1 MRKKGM
7 LEKIQKEWLSNIQ
20 KDLLSGFVV
29 GLSVIPETAGF
40 AIMVGLDVGVAFY
53 TTFYMAFIL
62 SLFGARKAMISA
74 AAGSVAL
81 ILVGVVKNYGLEY
94 AGVATLMAGILQI
107 LLGYLKIGNLL
118 KFIPQSVMYGFVNA
132 LGILLLMEQFK
143 FLQNQNLGVF
153 ILLFIGILIIYL
165 FPLITKKIPSNL
177 ICILAISAIALIF
190 DVHAPNL
197 GSIEQGVSGFHF
209 IIIPKNLDFK
219 IVIELLP
226 YALSLALVGTIE
238 SLLTAKT
245 LDVILKDGVSDKNK
259 ETKAQGLGNIIS
271 GLLGGMTGCALVGQS
286 IINAKSGAKTRLS
299 TFFAGFSLMVLIL
312 VFNEYVV
319 KIPIVAVVAVMVM
332 ISFTTFNFQSIMNI
346 KKIKLYDTLN
356 MLLVVAVVLYTH
368 NLAIGVV
375 VGVLVNA
382 LWIKSKGIA
391 WIFVIKKRW
400 VKSMAPDVG
409 FEPTTKRLTAA
420 YSTAE
425 LIWNFAQKEILVC
438 FL

>member
-1 MRKKGM
+1 MF
-7 LEKIQKEWLSNIQ
+7 EKIQKEWLSNIQ

-53 TTFYMAFIL
+53 TTFYMAFVL

-94 AGVATLMAGILQI
+94 AGVATLMAGMLQI

-153 ILLFIGILIIYL
+153 ILLAIGILIIYL

-177 ICILAISAIALIF
+177 ICILAVSAIALIF
-190 DVHAPNL
+190 DMHAPNL

-209 IIIPKNLDFK
+209 LIIPKNLDFK

-245 LDVILKDGVSDKNK
+245 LDVILKDGMSDKNR

-332 ISFTTFNFQSIMNI
+332 ISFTTFNFQSVINI

-391 WIFVIKKRW
+391 
-400 VKSMAPDVG
+400 
-409 FEPTTKRLTAA
+409 
-420 YSTAE
+420 
-425 LIWNFAQKEILVC
+425 
-438 FL
+438 

>member
-1 MRKKGM
+1 MIYRKGILSGLKLVFKSYNQAILMRKKGM
-7 LEKIQKEWLSNIQ
+7 FEKIQKEWLSNIQ

-53 TTFYMAFIL
+53 TTFYMAFVL

-94 AGVATLMAGILQI
+94 AGVATLMAGVLQI

-118 KFIPQSVMYGFVNA
+118 RFIPQSVMYGFVNA

-177 ICILAISAIALIF
+177 ICILAISTIALIF
-190 DVHAPNL
+190 DMHAPNL

-219 IVIELLP
+219 MVLELLP

-245 LDVILKDGVSDKNK
+245 LDIILKDGVSDKNK
-259 ETKAQGLGNIIS
+259 ETKVQGLGNIVS

-332 ISFTTFNFQSIMNI
+332 ISFTTFNFQSIINI

-356 MLLVVAVVLYTH
+356 MLLVVVVVLYTH

-391 WIFVIKKRW
+391 
-400 VKSMAPDVG
+400 
-409 FEPTTKRLTAA
+409 
-420 YSTAE
+420 
-425 LIWNFAQKEILVC
+425 
-438 FL
+438 

>member
-1 MRKKGM
+1 M
-7 LEKIQKEWLSNIQ
+7 LEKIQKEWLSNVQ

-53 TTFYMAFIL
+53 TTFYMAFVL

-118 KFIPQSVMYGFVNA
+118 RFIPQSVMYGFVNA

-153 ILLFIGILIIYL
+153 ILLFIGISIIYL

-177 ICILAISAIALIF
+177 ICILIVSAIALIF

-219 IVIELLP
+219 IMIELLP

-286 IINAKSGAKTRLS
+286 IINAKSGARTRLS

-391 WIFVIKKRW
+391 
-400 VKSMAPDVG
+400 
-409 FEPTTKRLTAA
+409 
-420 YSTAE
+420 
-425 LIWNFAQKEILVC
+425 
-438 FL
+438 

>member
-1 MRKKGM
+1 MF
-7 LEKIQKEWLSNIQ
+7 EKIQKEWLSNVQ

-53 TTFYMAFIL
+53 TTFYMAFVL
-62 SLFGARKAMISA
+62 SFFGARKAMISA

-94 AGVATLMAGILQI
+94 AGVATLMAGVLQI

-153 ILLFIGILIIYL
+153 ILLAIGILIIYL

-177 ICILAISAIALIF
+177 ICILIVSAIALIF

-219 IVIELLP
+219 MVVGLLP

-245 LDVILKDGVSDKNK
+245 LDVILKDGMSDKNK

-332 ISFTTFNFQSIMNI
+332 ISFTTFNFQSITNI

-356 MLLVVAVVLYTH
+356 MLLVVVVVLYTH

-382 LWIKSKGIA
+382 LWIKSEGIA
-391 WIFVIKKRW
+391 
-400 VKSMAPDVG
+400 
-409 FEPTTKRLTAA
+409 
-420 YSTAE
+420 
-425 LIWNFAQKEILVC
+425 
-438 FL
+438 

>member
-1 MRKKGM
+1 M

-53 TTFYMAFIL
+53 TTFYMAFVL

-94 AGVATLMAGILQI
+94 AGVATLMAGMLQI

-143 FLQNQNLGVF
+143 FLENQNLGVF
-153 ILLFIGILIIYL
+153 VLLAIGILIVYL

-177 ICILAISAIALIF
+177 ICILIVSAIALIF
-190 DVHAPNL
+190 DMHAPNL

-219 IVIELLP
+219 MVAGLLP

-332 ISFTTFNFQSIMNI
+332 ISFTTFNFQSVMNI
-346 KKIKLYDTLN
+346 KKIKIYDTLN

-391 WIFVIKKRW
+391 
-400 VKSMAPDVG
+400 
-409 FEPTTKRLTAA
+409 
-420 YSTAE
+420 
-425 LIWNFAQKEILVC
+425 
-438 FL
+438 

>member
-1 MRKKGM
+1 MF
-7 LEKIQKEWLSNIQ
+7 EKIQKEWLSNIQ

-53 TTFYMAFIL
+53 TTFYMAFVL

-94 AGVATLMAGILQI
+94 AGVATLMAGVLQI

-118 KFIPQSVMYGFVNA
+118 RFIPQSVMYGFVNA

-177 ICILAISAIALIF
+177 ICILAVSAIALIF
-190 DVHAPNL
+190 DMHAPNL

-219 IVIELLP
+219 MVLELLP

-332 ISFTTFNFQSIMNI
+332 ISFTTFNFQSVINI

-391 WIFVIKKRW
+391 
-400 VKSMAPDVG
+400 
-409 FEPTTKRLTAA
+409 
-420 YSTAE
+420 
-425 LIWNFAQKEILVC
+425 
-438 FL
+438 

>member
-1 MRKKGM
+1 MGKKSM
-7 LEKIQKEWLSNIQ
+7 LEKIQKEWLSNVQ

-53 TTFYMAFIL
+53 TTFYMAFVL

-153 ILLFIGILIIYL
+153 ILLAIGILIIYL

-177 ICILAISAIALIF
+177 ICILIVSAIALIF
-190 DVHAPNL
+190 DMHAPNL

-219 IVIELLP
+219 IMIGLLP

-332 ISFTTFNFQSIMNI
+332 ISFTTFNFQSVMNI

-382 LWIKSKGIA
+382 LWIKSEGIA
-391 WIFVIKKRW
+391 
-400 VKSMAPDVG
+400 
-409 FEPTTKRLTAA
+409 
-420 YSTAE
+420 
-425 LIWNFAQKEILVC
+425 
-438 FL
+438 

>member
-1 MRKKGM
+1 M
-7 LEKIQKEWLSNIQ
+7 LEKIQKEWLSNVQ

-53 TTFYMAFIL
+53 TTFYMAFVL

-118 KFIPQSVMYGFVNA
+118 RFIPQSVMYGFVNA
-132 LGILLLMEQFK
+132 LGILLLKEQFK
-143 FLQNQNLGVF
+143 FLENQNLGVF
-153 ILLFIGILIIYL
+153 ILLAIGILIIYL

-219 IVIELLP
+219 MVLGLLP

-259 ETKAQGLGNIIS
+259 ETKVQGLGNIIS

-332 ISFTTFNFQSIMNI
+332 ISFTTFNFQSIINI

-382 LWIKSKGIA
+382 LWIKSTGIA
-391 WIFVIKKRW
+391 
-400 VKSMAPDVG
+400 
-409 FEPTTKRLTAA
+409 
-420 YSTAE
+420 
-425 LIWNFAQKEILVC
+425 
-438 FL
+438 

>member
-1 MRKKGM
+1 M

-53 TTFYMAFIL
+53 TTFYMAFVL

-132 LGILLLMEQFK
+132 LGILLLTEQFK

-177 ICILAISAIALIF
+177 ICILIVSAIALIF

-197 GSIEQGVSGFHF
+197 GSIEQGVSGFHS

-332 ISFTTFNFQSIMNI
+332 ISFTTFNFQSIINI

-391 WIFVIKKRW
+391 
-400 VKSMAPDVG
+400 
-409 FEPTTKRLTAA
+409 
-420 YSTAE
+420 
-425 LIWNFAQKEILVC
+425 
-438 FL
+438 

>member
-1 MRKKGM
+1 MF
-7 LEKIQKEWLSNIQ
+7 EKIQKEWLSNIQ

-53 TTFYMAFIL
+53 TTFYMAFVL

-94 AGVATLMAGILQI
+94 AGVATLMAGVLQI

-118 KFIPQSVMYGFVNA
+118 RFIPQSVMYGFVNA

-153 ILLFIGILIIYL
+153 ILLAIGILIIYL

-177 ICILAISAIALIF
+177 ICILIVSAIALIF
-190 DVHAPNL
+190 DMHAPNL

-219 IVIELLP
+219 IMIELLP

-332 ISFTTFNFQSIMNI
+332 ISFTTFNFQSIINI

-391 WIFVIKKRW
+391 
-400 VKSMAPDVG
+400 
-409 FEPTTKRLTAA
+409 
-420 YSTAE
+420 
-425 LIWNFAQKEILVC
+425 
-438 FL
+438 

>member
-1 MRKKGM
+1 MRKSGM

-53 TTFYMAFIL
+53 TTFYMAFVL

-143 FLQNQNLGVF
+143 FLQNQNLEVF
-153 ILLFIGILIIYL
+153 ILLAIGILIIYL

-177 ICILAISAIALIF
+177 ICILAVSAIALIF
-190 DVHAPNL
+190 DMHAPNL

-219 IVIELLP
+219 MVAGLLP

-259 ETKAQGLGNIIS
+259 ETKAQGLGNVIS

-332 ISFTTFNFQSIMNI
+332 ISFTTFNFQSVMNI

-391 WIFVIKKRW
+391 
-400 VKSMAPDVG
+400 
-409 FEPTTKRLTAA
+409 
-420 YSTAE
+420 
-425 LIWNFAQKEILVC
+425 
-438 FL
+438 

>member
-1 MRKKGM
+1 M

-53 TTFYMAFIL
+53 TTFYMAFVL

-177 ICILAISAIALIF
+177 ICILAISTIALIF

-219 IVIELLP
+219 IMIGLLP

-332 ISFTTFNFQSIMNI
+332 ISFTTFNFQSVMNI

-391 WIFVIKKRW
+391 
-400 VKSMAPDVG
+400 
-409 FEPTTKRLTAA
+409 
-420 YSTAE
+420 
-425 LIWNFAQKEILVC
+425 
-438 FL
+438 

>member
-1 MRKKGM
+1 MF
-7 LEKIQKEWLSNIQ
+7 EKIQKEWLSNVQ

-53 TTFYMAFIL
+53 TTFYMAFVL

-153 ILLFIGILIIYL
+153 ILLAIGILIIYL

-177 ICILAISAIALIF
+177 ICIFIVSAIALIF
-190 DVHAPNL
+190 DMHAPNL

-332 ISFTTFNFQSIMNI
+332 ISFTTFNFQSIINI

-382 LWIKSKGIA
+382 LWIKSRGIA
-391 WIFVIKKRW
+391 
-400 VKSMAPDVG
+400 
-409 FEPTTKRLTAA
+409 
-420 YSTAE
+420 
-425 LIWNFAQKEILVC
+425 
-438 FL
+438 

>member
-1 MRKKGM
+1 MF
-7 LEKIQKEWLSNIQ
+7 EKIQKEWLSNIQ

-53 TTFYMAFIL
+53 TTFYMAFVL

-118 KFIPQSVMYGFVNA
+118 RFIPQSVMYGFVNA
-132 LGILLLMEQFK
+132 LGILLLTEQFK

-177 ICILAISAIALIF
+177 VCILIVSAIALIF

-332 ISFTTFNFQSIMNI
+332 ISFTTFNFQSVMNI

-391 WIFVIKKRW
+391 
-400 VKSMAPDVG
+400 
-409 FEPTTKRLTAA
+409 
-420 YSTAE
+420 
-425 LIWNFAQKEILVC
+425 
-438 FL
+438 

>member
-1 MRKKGM
+1 M

-53 TTFYMAFIL
+53 TTFYMAFVL

-94 AGVATLMAGILQI
+94 AGVATLMAGMLQI

-118 KFIPQSVMYGFVNA
+118 RFIPQSVMYGFVNA

-153 ILLFIGILIIYL
+153 VLLAIGILIIYL

-177 ICILAISAIALIF
+177 VCILIVSAIALIF
-190 DVHAPNL
+190 DMHAPNL

-332 ISFTTFNFQSIMNI
+332 ISFTTFNFQSIINI

-391 WIFVIKKRW
+391 
-400 VKSMAPDVG
+400 
-409 FEPTTKRLTAA
+409 
-420 YSTAE
+420 
-425 LIWNFAQKEILVC
+425 
-438 FL
+438 

>member
-1 MRKKGM
+1 MF
-7 LEKIQKEWLSNIQ
+7 EKIQKEWLSNIQ

-53 TTFYMAFIL
+53 TTFYMAFVL

-153 ILLFIGILIIYL
+153 ILLAIGILIIYL

-177 ICILAISAIALIF
+177 ICILAVSAIALIF
-190 DVHAPNL
+190 DMHAPNL

-219 IVIELLP
+219 MVVELLP

-332 ISFTTFNFQSIMNI
+332 ISFTTFNFQSIINI

-382 LWIKSKGIA
+382 LWIKSRGIA
-391 WIFVIKKRW
+391 
-400 VKSMAPDVG
+400 
-409 FEPTTKRLTAA
+409 
-420 YSTAE
+420 
-425 LIWNFAQKEILVC
+425 
-438 FL
+438 

>member
-1 MRKKGM
+1 M

-53 TTFYMAFIL
+53 TTFYMAFVL

-143 FLQNQNLGVF
+143 FLENQNLGVF
-153 ILLFIGILIIYL
+153 VLLAIGILIIYL

-177 ICILAISAIALIF
+177 ICILIVSAIALIF
-190 DVHAPNL
+190 DMHAPNL

-219 IVIELLP
+219 MVVGLLP

-245 LDVILKDGVSDKNK
+245 LDIILKDGVSDKNK
-259 ETKAQGLGNIIS
+259 ETKVQGLGNIIS

-332 ISFTTFNFQSIMNI
+332 ISFTTFNFQSIINI
-346 KKIKLYDTLN
+346 KTIKLYDTLN

-391 WIFVIKKRW
+391 
-400 VKSMAPDVG
+400 
-409 FEPTTKRLTAA
+409 
-420 YSTAE
+420 
-425 LIWNFAQKEILVC
+425 
-438 FL
+438 

>member
-1 MRKKGM
+1 M

-53 TTFYMAFIL
+53 TTFYMAFVL

-118 KFIPQSVMYGFVNA
+118 RFIPQSVMYGFVNA

-153 ILLFIGILIIYL
+153 ILLAIGILIIYL

-177 ICILAISAIALIF
+177 ICILIVSAIALIF

-219 IVIELLP
+219 IVIGLLP

-332 ISFTTFNFQSIMNI
+332 ISFTTFNFQSIINI

-391 WIFVIKKRW
+391 
-400 VKSMAPDVG
+400 
-409 FEPTTKRLTAA
+409 
-420 YSTAE
+420 
-425 LIWNFAQKEILVC
+425 
-438 FL
+438 

>member
-1 MRKKGM
+1 MF
-7 LEKIQKEWLSNIQ
+7 EKIQKEWLSNIQ

-53 TTFYMAFIL
+53 TTFYMAFVL

-132 LGILLLMEQFK
+132 LGILLLIEQFK

-177 ICILAISAIALIF
+177 ICILAVSAIALIF
-190 DVHAPNL
+190 DMHAPNL

-259 ETKAQGLGNIIS
+259 ETKAQGLGNIVS

-332 ISFTTFNFQSIMNI
+332 ISFTTFNFQSIINI

-391 WIFVIKKRW
+391 
-400 VKSMAPDVG
+400 
-409 FEPTTKRLTAA
+409 
-420 YSTAE
+420 
-425 LIWNFAQKEILVC
+425 
-438 FL
+438 

>member
-1 MRKKGM
+1 M
-7 LEKIQKEWLSNIQ
+7 LEKIQKEWLSNVQ

-53 TTFYMAFIL
+53 TTFYMAFVL

-94 AGVATLMAGILQI
+94 AGVATLMAGVLQI

-118 KFIPQSVMYGFVNA
+118 RFIPQSVMYGFVNA

-177 ICILAISAIALIF
+177 ICILIVSAIALIF
-190 DVHAPNL
+190 DMHAPNL

-259 ETKAQGLGNIIS
+259 ETKAQGLGNIVS

-332 ISFTTFNFQSIMNI
+332 ISFTTFNFQSIINI

-391 WIFVIKKRW
+391 
-400 VKSMAPDVG
+400 
-409 FEPTTKRLTAA
+409 
-420 YSTAE
+420 
-425 LIWNFAQKEILVC
+425 
-438 FL
+438 

>member
-1 MRKKGM
+1 M

-53 TTFYMAFIL
+53 TTFYMAFVL

-94 AGVATLMAGILQI
+94 AGVATLMAGVLQI

-118 KFIPQSVMYGFVNA
+118 RFIPQSVMYGFVNA

-153 ILLFIGILIIYL
+153 ILLAIGILIIYL

-177 ICILAISAIALIF
+177 ICILIVSAIALIF
-190 DVHAPNL
+190 DMHAPNL

-259 ETKAQGLGNIIS
+259 ETKAQGLGNIVS

-332 ISFTTFNFQSIMNI
+332 ISFTTFNFQSIINI

-391 WIFVIKKRW
+391 
-400 VKSMAPDVG
+400 
-409 FEPTTKRLTAA
+409 
-420 YSTAE
+420 
-425 LIWNFAQKEILVC
+425 
-438 FL
+438 

>member
-1 MRKKGM
+1 MF
-7 LEKIQKEWLSNIQ
+7 EKIQKEWLSNIQ

-53 TTFYMAFIL
+53 TTFYMAFVL

-94 AGVATLMAGILQI
+94 AGVATLMAGVLQI

-153 ILLFIGILIIYL
+153 ILLAIGILIIYL

-177 ICILAISAIALIF
+177 ICILIVSAIALIF
-190 DVHAPNL
+190 DMHAPNL

-219 IVIELLP
+219 IMIGLLP

-312 VFNEYVV
+312 VLNEYVV

-332 ISFTTFNFQSIMNI
+332 ISFTTFNFQSIINI

-391 WIFVIKKRW
+391 
-400 VKSMAPDVG
+400 
-409 FEPTTKRLTAA
+409 
-420 YSTAE
+420 
-425 LIWNFAQKEILVC
+425 
-438 FL
+438 

>member
-1 MRKKGM
+1 MGKKGM

-53 TTFYMAFIL
+53 TTFYMAFVL

-118 KFIPQSVMYGFVNA
+118 RFIPQSVMYGFVNA

-153 ILLFIGILIIYL
+153 ILLAIGILIIYL

-177 ICILAISAIALIF
+177 ICILIVSAIALIF

-219 IVIELLP
+219 IVIGLLP

-332 ISFTTFNFQSIMNI
+332 ISFTTFNFQSIINI

-391 WIFVIKKRW
+391 WIF
-400 VKSMAPDVG
+400 A
-409 FEPTTKRLTAA
+409 
-420 YSTAE
+420 
-425 LIWNFAQKEILVC
+425 N
-438 FL
+438 

>member
-1 MRKKGM
+1 M

-53 TTFYMAFIL
+53 TTFYMAFVL
-62 SLFGARKAMISA
+62 SFFGARKAMISA

-153 ILLFIGILIIYL
+153 ILLAIGILIIYL

-177 ICILAISAIALIF
+177 ICILIVSAIALIF
-190 DVHAPNL
+190 DMHAPNL

-332 ISFTTFNFQSIMNI
+332 ISFTTFNFQSIINI

-375 VGVLVNA
+375 IGVLVNA

-391 WIFVIKKRW
+391 
-400 VKSMAPDVG
+400 
-409 FEPTTKRLTAA
+409 
-420 YSTAE
+420 
-425 LIWNFAQKEILVC
+425 
-438 FL
+438 

>member
-1 MRKKGM
+1 M

-53 TTFYMAFIL
+53 TTFYMAFVL

-153 ILLFIGILIIYL
+153 ILLAIGILIIYL

-177 ICILAISAIALIF
+177 ICILIVSAIALIF
-190 DVHAPNL
+190 DMHAPNL

-219 IVIELLP
+219 IMIGLLP

-391 WIFVIKKRW
+391 
-400 VKSMAPDVG
+400 
-409 FEPTTKRLTAA
+409 
-420 YSTAE
+420 
-425 LIWNFAQKEILVC
+425 
-438 FL
+438 

>member
-1 MRKKGM
+1 MF
-7 LEKIQKEWLSNIQ
+7 EKIQKEWLSNIQ

-53 TTFYMAFIL
+53 TTFYMAFVL

-81 ILVGVVKNYGLEY
+81 ILVGVVKNCGLEY
-94 AGVATLMAGILQI
+94 AGVATLMAGVLQI

-132 LGILLLMEQFK
+132 LGILLLIEQFK

-153 ILLFIGILIIYL
+153 ILLAIGILIIYL

-177 ICILAISAIALIF
+177 ICILIVSAIALIF

-197 GSIEQGVSGFHF
+197 GSIEQGVSGFHS

-219 IVIELLP
+219 IMIELLP

-286 IINAKSGAKTRLS
+286 IINAKSGSRTRLS
-299 TFFAGFSLMVLIL
+299 TFFAGFSLMVLVL

-332 ISFTTFNFQSIMNI
+332 ISFTTFNFQSIINI
-346 KKIKLYDTLN
+346 KTIKLYDTLN

-391 WIFVIKKRW
+391 
-400 VKSMAPDVG
+400 
-409 FEPTTKRLTAA
+409 
-420 YSTAE
+420 
-425 LIWNFAQKEILVC
+425 
-438 FL
+438 

>member
-1 MRKKGM
+1 MF
-7 LEKIQKEWLSNIQ
+7 EKIQKEWLSNIQ

-53 TTFYMAFIL
+53 TTFYMAFVL

-81 ILVGVVKNYGLEY
+81 ILVGVVRNYGLEY

-118 KFIPQSVMYGFVNA
+118 RFIPQSVMYGFVNA
-132 LGILLLMEQFK
+132 LGILLLTEQFK

-153 ILLFIGILIIYL
+153 ILLTIGILIIYL

-177 ICILAISAIALIF
+177 ICILIVSAIALIF
-190 DVHAPNL
+190 DMHAPNL

-219 IVIELLP
+219 IMIGLLP

-332 ISFTTFNFQSIMNI
+332 ISFTTFNFQSIMNV

-391 WIFVIKKRW
+391 
-400 VKSMAPDVG
+400 
-409 FEPTTKRLTAA
+409 
-420 YSTAE
+420 
-425 LIWNFAQKEILVC
+425 
-438 FL
+438 

>member
-1 MRKKGM
+1 MF
-7 LEKIQKEWLSNIQ
+7 EKIQKEWLSNIQ

-53 TTFYMAFIL
+53 TTFYMAFVL

-94 AGVATLMAGILQI
+94 AGVATLMAGVLQI

-118 KFIPQSVMYGFVNA
+118 RFIPQSVMYGFVNA

-190 DVHAPNL
+190 DVHVPNL

-219 IVIELLP
+219 MVIGLLP

-332 ISFTTFNFQSIMNI
+332 ISFTTFNFQSIINI

-391 WIFVIKKRW
+391 
-400 VKSMAPDVG
+400 
-409 FEPTTKRLTAA
+409 
-420 YSTAE
+420 
-425 LIWNFAQKEILVC
+425 
-438 FL
+438 

>member
-1 MRKKGM
+1 MT
-7 LEKIQKEWLSNIQ
+7 KIQKEWLSNIQ

-53 TTFYMAFIL
+53 TTFYMAFAL
-62 SLFGARKAMISA
+62 SFFGARKAMISA

-94 AGVATLMAGILQI
+94 AGVATLMAGVLQI

-118 KFIPQSVMYGFVNA
+118 RFIPQSVMYGFVNA

-153 ILLFIGILIIYL
+153 ILLAIGILIIYL

-177 ICILAISAIALIF
+177 ICILAVSAIALIF
-190 DVHAPNL
+190 DMHAPNL

-219 IVIELLP
+219 IMIELLP

-319 KIPIVAVVAVMVM
+319 QIPIVAVVAVMVM
-332 ISFTTFNFQSIMNI
+332 ISFTTFNFQSIINI

-382 LWIKSKGIA
+382 LWIKSEGIA
-391 WIFVIKKRW
+391 
-400 VKSMAPDVG
+400 
-409 FEPTTKRLTAA
+409 
-420 YSTAE
+420 
-425 LIWNFAQKEILVC
+425 
-438 FL
+438 

>member
-1 MRKKGM
+1 MKLVFKSYNQAILMRKSGM
-7 LEKIQKEWLSNIQ
+7 FEKIQKEWLSNIQ

-53 TTFYMAFIL
+53 TTFYMAFVL
-62 SLFGARKAMISA
+62 SFFGARKAMISA

-94 AGVATLMAGILQI
+94 AGVATLMAGVLQI

-118 KFIPQSVMYGFVNA
+118 RFIPQSVMYGFVNA

-153 ILLFIGILIIYL
+153 ILLAIGILIIYL

-177 ICILAISAIALIF
+177 ICILIVSAIALIF

-219 IVIELLP
+219 ILIGLLP

-245 LDVILKDGVSDKNK
+245 LDMILKDGVSDKNK

-332 ISFTTFNFQSIMNI
+332 ISFTTFNFQSIINI
-346 KKIKLYDTLN
+346 KTIKPYDTLN

-382 LWIKSKGIA
+382 LWIKSEGIA
-391 WIFVIKKRW
+391 
-400 VKSMAPDVG
+400 
-409 FEPTTKRLTAA
+409 
-420 YSTAE
+420 
-425 LIWNFAQKEILVC
+425 
-438 FL
+438 

>member
-1 MRKKGM
+1 MF
-7 LEKIQKEWLSNIQ
+7 EKIQKEWLSNIQ

-53 TTFYMAFIL
+53 TTFYMAFVL
-62 SLFGARKAMISA
+62 SFFGARKAMISA

-153 ILLFIGILIIYL
+153 ILLAIGILIIYL

-177 ICILAISAIALIF
+177 ICILAVSSIALIF
-190 DVHAPNL
+190 DMHAPNL

-219 IVIELLP
+219 IVVELLP

-332 ISFTTFNFQSIMNI
+332 ISFTTFNFQSVTNI

-391 WIFVIKKRW
+391 
-400 VKSMAPDVG
+400 
-409 FEPTTKRLTAA
+409 
-420 YSTAE
+420 
-425 LIWNFAQKEILVC
+425 
-438 FL
+438 

>member
-1 MRKKGM
+1 MRKKSM
-7 LEKIQKEWLSNIQ
+7 FEKIQKEWLSNIQ

-53 TTFYMAFIL
+53 TTFYMAFVL
-62 SLFGARKAMISA
+62 SFFGARKAMISA

-94 AGVATLMAGILQI
+94 AGVATLMAGVLQI

-118 KFIPQSVMYGFVNA
+118 RFIPQSVMYGFVNA

-153 ILLFIGILIIYL
+153 VLLAIGILIIYL

-177 ICILAISAIALIF
+177 ICILAVSAIALIF
-190 DVHAPNL
+190 DMHAPNL

-259 ETKAQGLGNIIS
+259 ETKAQGLGNIVS

-391 WIFVIKKRW
+391 
-400 VKSMAPDVG
+400 
-409 FEPTTKRLTAA
+409 
-420 YSTAE
+420 
-425 LIWNFAQKEILVC
+425 
-438 FL
+438 

>member
-1 MRKKGM
+1 MKLVFKSYNQAILMRKKGM
-7 LEKIQKEWLSNIQ
+7 FEKIQKEWLSNIQ

-53 TTFYMAFIL
+53 TTFYMAFVL

-153 ILLFIGILIIYL
+153 ILLSIGILIIYL

-177 ICILAISAIALIF
+177 ICILAVSAIALIF
-190 DVHAPNL
+190 DMHAPNL

-219 IVIELLP
+219 IMIELLP

-332 ISFTTFNFQSIMNI
+332 ISFTTFNFQSIINI

-391 WIFVIKKRW
+391 
-400 VKSMAPDVG
+400 
-409 FEPTTKRLTAA
+409 
-420 YSTAE
+420 
-425 LIWNFAQKEILVC
+425 
-438 FL
+438 

>member
-1 MRKKGM
+1 MF
-7 LEKIQKEWLSNIQ
+7 EKIQKEWLSNVQ

-53 TTFYMAFIL
+53 TTFYMAFVL

-118 KFIPQSVMYGFVNA
+118 RFIPQSVMYGFVNA

-153 ILLFIGILIIYL
+153 VLLAIGILIIYL

-177 ICILAISAIALIF
+177 ICILIVSAIALIF

-219 IVIELLP
+219 IMIELLP

-259 ETKAQGLGNIIS
+259 ETKAQGLGNIVS

-332 ISFTTFNFQSIMNI
+332 ISFTTFNFQSVINI

-382 LWIKSKGIA
+382 LWIKSEGI
-391 WIFVIKKRW
+391 
-400 VKSMAPDVG
+400 
-409 FEPTTKRLTAA
+409 T
-420 YSTAE
+420 
-425 LIWNFAQKEILVC
+425 
-438 FL
+438 

>member
-1 MRKKGM
+1 M
-7 LEKIQKEWLSNIQ
+7 EKIQKEWLSNIQ

-53 TTFYMAFIL
+53 TTFYMAFVL

-153 ILLFIGILIIYL
+153 ILLAIGILIIYL

-177 ICILAISAIALIF
+177 ICILMVSAIALIF
-190 DVHAPNL
+190 DMHAPNL

-332 ISFTTFNFQSIMNI
+332 ISFTTFNFQSIINI
-346 KKIKLYDTLN
+346 KTIKPYDTLN

-391 WIFVIKKRW
+391 
-400 VKSMAPDVG
+400 
-409 FEPTTKRLTAA
+409 
-420 YSTAE
+420 
-425 LIWNFAQKEILVC
+425 
-438 FL
+438 

>member
-1 MRKKGM
+1 M

-53 TTFYMAFIL
+53 TTFYMAFVL

-118 KFIPQSVMYGFVNA
+118 RFIPQSVMYGFVNA
-132 LGILLLMEQFK
+132 LGILLLTEQFK

-153 ILLFIGILIIYL
+153 VLLAVGILIIYL

-177 ICILAISAIALIF
+177 ICILAVSAIALIF
-190 DVHAPNL
+190 DTHAPNL
-197 GSIEQGVSGFHF
+197 GSIEQGVLGFHF
-209 IIIPKNLDFK
+209 IIIPKSLDFK
-219 IVIELLP
+219 MVAGLLP

-332 ISFTTFNFQSIMNI
+332 ISFTTFNFQSVMNI

-391 WIFVIKKRW
+391 
-400 VKSMAPDVG
+400 
-409 FEPTTKRLTAA
+409 
-420 YSTAE
+420 
-425 LIWNFAQKEILVC
+425 
-438 FL
+438 

>member
-1 MRKKGM
+1 M

-53 TTFYMAFIL
+53 TTFYMAFVL

-153 ILLFIGILIIYL
+153 ILLAIGILIIYL

-177 ICILAISAIALIF
+177 ICILIVSAIALIF
-190 DVHAPNL
+190 DMHAPNL

-219 IVIELLP
+219 IMIELLP

-382 LWIKSKGIA
+382 LWIKSRGIA
-391 WIFVIKKRW
+391 
-400 VKSMAPDVG
+400 
-409 FEPTTKRLTAA
+409 
-420 YSTAE
+420 
-425 LIWNFAQKEILVC
+425 
-438 FL
+438 

>member
-1 MRKKGM
+1 M
-7 LEKIQKEWLSNIQ
+7 EKIQKEWLSNIQ

-53 TTFYMAFIL
+53 TTFYMAFVL

-94 AGVATLMAGILQI
+94 AGVATLMAGMLQI

-153 ILLFIGILIIYL
+153 ILLAIGILIIYL

-177 ICILAISAIALIF
+177 ICILIVSAIALIF
-190 DVHAPNL
+190 DMHAPNL

-209 IIIPKNLDFK
+209 IIVPKNLDFK

-245 LDVILKDGVSDKNK
+245 LDVILKDGMSDKNK
-259 ETKAQGLGNIIS
+259 ETKAQGLGNIVS

-332 ISFTTFNFQSIMNI
+332 ISFTTFNFQSIINI

-391 WIFVIKKRW
+391 
-400 VKSMAPDVG
+400 
-409 FEPTTKRLTAA
+409 
-420 YSTAE
+420 
-425 LIWNFAQKEILVC
+425 
-438 FL
+438 

>member
-1 MRKKGM
+1 MF
-7 LEKIQKEWLSNIQ
+7 EKIQKEWLSNVQ

-53 TTFYMAFIL
+53 TTFYMAFVL

-94 AGVATLMAGILQI
+94 AGVATLMAGVLQI

-118 KFIPQSVMYGFVNA
+118 RFIPQSVMYGFVNA

-153 ILLFIGILIIYL
+153 ILLAIGILIIYL

-177 ICILAISAIALIF
+177 ICILAVSTIALIF

-219 IVIELLP
+219 IMIGLLP
-226 YALSLALVGTIE
+226 YTLSLALVGTIE

-332 ISFTTFNFQSIMNI
+332 ISFTTFNFQSIINI

-391 WIFVIKKRW
+391 
-400 VKSMAPDVG
+400 
-409 FEPTTKRLTAA
+409 
-420 YSTAE
+420 
-425 LIWNFAQKEILVC
+425 
-438 FL
+438 

>member
-1 MRKKGM
+1 MF
-7 LEKIQKEWLSNIQ
+7 EKIQKEWLSNIQ

-53 TTFYMAFIL
+53 TTFYMAFVL

-153 ILLFIGILIIYL
+153 ILLAIGILIIYL

-177 ICILAISAIALIF
+177 ICILAVSSIALIF
-190 DVHAPNL
+190 DMHAPNL

-332 ISFTTFNFQSIMNI
+332 ISFTTFNFQSIINI

-391 WIFVIKKRW
+391 
-400 VKSMAPDVG
+400 
-409 FEPTTKRLTAA
+409 
-420 YSTAE
+420 
-425 LIWNFAQKEILVC
+425 
-438 FL
+438 